1 MKQHSKSKEAISM
14 LTETLVLI
22 LGGRVNAF
30 ANLSWH

>member
-1 MKQHSKSKEAISM
+1 MNQHRKSKEAISM

-22 LGGRVNAF
+22 LRRRVNAF